1 MVVNKLLTQ
10 KYFAMKHAIV
20 FGSMLIL
27 TATTAFSQEVLTL
40 NEPIYFASH
49 KLNKS
54 QREENRTI
62 RREKAGTT
70 PNYTTEQHFET
81 DFPNAAN
88 VSWRRAGFEEAVFTL
103 DGKEMKA
110 FYDYDHDLIG
120 TTATVDYSSMPEAA
134 RKYIEKHYSD
144 YTPQQVILFNDN
156 EYNGSDMVL
165 YGNAFEDADNYF
177 VELTNNNKTIVLQ
190 VNMEGLVTFF
200 RDLSYSN
207 VK

>member
-1 MVVNKLLTQ
+1 
-10 KYFAMKHAIV
+10 MKHAIV
-20 FGSMLIL
+20 FGSMLIF

-40 NEPIYFASH
+40 NEPIHYASH

-54 QREENRTI
+54 QREENRSI
-62 RREKAGTT
+62 RREKAATT

-81 DFPNAAN
+81 DFPNATN
-88 VSWRRAGFEEAVFTL
+88 VSWRRAGFEEAVFTVE
-103 DGKEMKA
+103 GKEMKA
-110 FYDYDHDLIG
+110 FYDYNHELIG
-120 TTATVDYSSMPEAA
+120 TTTPVTYLDMPEAG

-144 YTPQQVILFNDN
+144 YTPQQVILFDDN
-156 EYNGSDMVL
+156 EYNESDMVL
-165 YGNAFEDADNYF
+165 YGNAFADADNYF
-177 VELTNNNKTIVLQ
+177 VELANNNKTIVLQ